1 MTPRLEQPSTR
12 VTLLAA
18 LAAVALLVAGFVT
31 CVVGLDHRSD
41 VRAAESDRGAVSAQ
55 AGEAVAHVFSV
66 SEGTW
71 QQDRRT
77 ARTYLAEPMSTSLA
91 AALAAGP
98 PDGVVSVAWEPLDTA
113 TVDLDDDSATALVV
127 ARVTVTPRGSAV
139 QTADRTVQ
147 ASMTRIDDRWLL
159 TGMDE
164 L

>member
-1 MTPRLEQPSTR
+1 MTPRLERPISR
-12 VTLLAA
+12 ATLLTA

-77 ARTYLAEPMSTSLA
+77 AKTYLAEPMSTSLA
-91 AALAAGP
+91 PALAVGP
-98 PDGVVSVAWEPLDTA
+98 PNGVVSVAWEATDTA
-113 TVDLDDDSATALVV
+113 TVDVDGDSATALVV
-127 ARVTVTPRGSAV
+127 ARVTVTPRGRAAE
-139 QTADRTVQ
+139 TADRTVQ
-147 ASMTRIDDRWLL
+147 ASLTRVDDRWLL
-159 TGMDE
+159 AGMDE